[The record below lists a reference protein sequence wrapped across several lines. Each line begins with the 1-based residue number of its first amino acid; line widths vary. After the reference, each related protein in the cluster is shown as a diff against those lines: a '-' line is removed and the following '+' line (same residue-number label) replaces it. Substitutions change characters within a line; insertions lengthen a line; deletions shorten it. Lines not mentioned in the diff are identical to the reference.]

1 MSLETS
7 IEVLAG
13 ALSAHAEALKTLAA
27 AIQAAPTAANCERFE
42 AKRLAAAKNA
52 AEKEAE
58 ALTTETPKKAQ
69 NKAAK
74 AAKPQNDKDAPAK
87 EESAPESQKT
97 AAAPIEAVKDWE
109 AGGGAD
115 IEKGIP
121 VKPGEDPF
129 NPPFEDSEAAKDLP
143 TAKKET
149 APVAERAE
157 SSKKSEE
164 KTEQPQRTLESAR
177 QVASSILKK
186 KGADKLRSLLD
197 EVGVKKLSALNA
209 EQINAFCANAE
220 KALAE
225 A

>member
-58 ALTTETPKKAQ
+58 ALTTQTPKKAQ
-69 NKAAK
+69 NKAAN
-74 AAKPQNDKDAPAK
+74 ASKPQDGKDAPAK
-87 EESAPESQKT
+87 EESAPECEET

-109 AGGGAD
+109 AGGGAA
-115 IEKGIP
+115 IEEGIP
-121 VKPGEDPF
+121 LKPGEDP
-129 NPPFEDSEAAKDLP
+129 NEPPFEAAPEERHL
-143 TAKKET
+143 ET
-149 APVAERAE
+149 KNDQEVTPEAERGAE
-157 SSKKSEE
+157 AE
-164 KTEQPQRTLESAR
+164 KAWQAEDAR
-177 QVASSILKK
+177 RLAIHLLKK
-186 KGADKLRSLLD
+186 VPNGETLLRGLLED
-197 EVGVKKLSALNA
+197 IGVKKLKALNA
-209 EQINAFCANAE
+209 AQINEFCENAS
-220 KALAE
+220 KFAAE